1 MCYNERKS
9 SGFKGGV
16 VMYTV
21 SIIMPVFNN
30 EKTLK
35 KSIESILK
43 QTIFDFELI
52 LINDGS
58 TDTSAQI
65 CNKYEKLEPLFVE
78 VVHQER
84 KGFAAARNKGLS
96 IARGKYV
103 YFASAYDIFD
113 KRMLQAIVEDAE
125 EKNTDLTVFGFTIHD
140 EGNPIEFEQHHPN
153 LPYLPNQEHFRNHYR
168 NFHHFYPYALFNK
181 LYRRSYLIKNHLK
194 FVNVTHFEEAFFNLS
209 VYKNLNSVAF
219 NRISYFIRPIEYL
232 SEDELYRRENFE
244 INIELAKYLEA
255 MLINWGLEEEYED
268 LILSSYFHAIYSE
281 IQNICKEDSPLT
293 QEEQIRHLEETLQD
307 KRLAPYLKEFKK
319 IKEKSPY
326 KLALLSILQNG
337 NGKAAIQIVSRT
349 NETKEK
355 TSNFLTVIR
364 NLFKRKS

>member
-1 MCYNERKS
+1 MCYNNDKVI
-9 SGFKGGV
+9 GFKGGV
-16 VMYTV
+16 VLYTV

-30 EKTLK
+30 EKTLE

-43 QTIFDFELI
+43 QTIYDFELI

-58 TDTSAQI
+58 TDASARI

-96 IARGKYV
+96 IARGKYI

-113 KRMLQAIVEDAE
+113 KRMLQANVDYMED
-125 EKNTDLTVFGFTIHD
+125 KNTDLIVFGFTIHN
-140 EGNPIEFEQHHPN
+140 EGNPIEFEQEQPN
-153 LPYLPNQEHFRNHYR
+153 LPYLPNQERFRNHYR

-181 LYRRSYLIKNHLK
+181 LYRRSYLLKNHLK
-194 FVNVTHFEEAFFNLS
+194 FINVIHCEEAFFNLS
-209 VYKNLNSVAF
+209 VYRNLNSVAF

-232 SEDELYRRENFE
+232 FEDKLYRKETFE
-244 INIELAKYLEA
+244 INIEIAKHLET
-255 MLINWGLEEEYED
+255 LLTDWKLEEEYED

-293 QEEQIRHLEETLQD
+293 QEEQIKHLEKTLQD
-307 KRLAPYLKEFKK
+307 KRLAPYLKKFKK

-337 NGKAAIQIVSRT
+337 NGKAALQIVNRA

-355 TSNFLTVIR
+355 TSKFLTVVR
-364 NLFKRKS
+364 NLFK